1 MAGTSKVRLVV
12 GLFGAANELA
22 SGLAELG
29 ARGARPSQINLVAQ
43 ADAFRG
49 ALADWRKGAE
59 ARGFAGWI
67 VYRPVDGAVPW
78 AIGAADTAAAR
89 GTDRGTDRETD
100 RGANMGAASAAES
113 DARALLGFHHWALR
127 RQAQLLHRHL
137 QEGGALLLVAPDTD
151 AEERAVCTALLR
163 YASGGVQTHEIARSP
178 ER

>member
-12 GLFGAANELA
+12 GLFGAAKELA

-49 ALADWRKGAE
+49 ALADWQKRGE

-78 AIGAADTAAAR
+78 SLGAAGMAASTAA
-89 GTDRGTDRETD
+89 E
-100 RGANMGAASAAES
+100 N

-137 QEGGALLLVAPDTD
+137 QEGGALLLVEPHTD
-151 AEERAVCTALLR
+151 AEERAACTALLR
-163 YASGGVQTHEIARSP
+163 YASGGVQTHEITRSR
-178 ER
+178 EG

>member
-89 GTDRGTDRETD
+89 GTDRGTDR
-100 RGANMGAASAAES
+100 GAASAAES

>member
-1 MAGTSKVRLVV
+1 MAATSKVRLVV
-12 GLFGAANELA
+12 GLFGAAQELA

-43 ADAFRG
+43 ADALRG
-49 ALADWRKGAE
+49 ALADWRTREE

-78 AIGAADTAAAR
+78 AVGAAD
-89 GTDRGTDRETD
+89 
-100 RGANMGAASAAES
+100 MAASTTAEN
-113 DARALLGFHHWALR
+113 DARALLEFHHWALR

-137 QEGGALLLVAPDTD
+137 QAGGALLLVEPHTD

-163 YASGGVQTHEIARSP
+163 YASGGVQTHEIARSL